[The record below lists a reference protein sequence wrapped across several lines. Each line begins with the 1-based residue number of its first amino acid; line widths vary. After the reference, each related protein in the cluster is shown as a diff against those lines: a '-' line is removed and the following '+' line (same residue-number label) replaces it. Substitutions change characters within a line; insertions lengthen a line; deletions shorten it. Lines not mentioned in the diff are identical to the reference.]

1 MREDVLFDIW
11 DTAKGGLDTL
21 QGIRD
26 VSLDTYFDVVKL
38 TDKTDLIYQD
48 GAKTWKVNT
57 VFSVHVMSGSGIMNS
72 YGLMF
77 ERNDGKKI
85 YFPTDSQFMSPEQ
98 LRDIYVDPDVIR
110 IYQDCETSPFPSD
123 VHPHIKDLKTLP
135 AEVKQKC
142 LLYHYQEIP
151 TVGKHIDEGEFG
163 AVLKMGDVQEY

>member
-1 MREDVLFDIW
+1 M
-11 DTAKGGLDTL
+11 
-21 QGIRD
+21 
-26 VSLDTYFDVVKL
+26 
-38 TDKTDLIYQD
+38 
-48 GAKTWKVNT
+48 
-57 VFSVHVMSGSGIMNS
+57 
-72 YGLMF
+72 
-77 ERNDGKKI
+77 KI
-85 YFPTDSQFMSPEQ
+85 MSPKQIRKTYE
-98 LRDIYVDPDVIR
+98 DPDVIR